1 MDQTTRHLIKNCGI
15 INDDLRKSIPVN
27 GLVHKIVEKNSTGNS
42 FGTDFLRIKLHNFFL
57 VLTTKVHLSKKPWEI
72 LWKVQNFNVFNN
84 SNNPHGERDFGI
96 VEVDKESYHFKFD
109 YFEDETLQYAA
120 ENHLIEAYRVLTILH
135 STEY

>member
-1 MDQTTRHLIKNCGI
+1 M
-15 INDDLRKSIPVN
+15 
-27 GLVHKIVEKNSTGNS
+27 
-42 FGTDFLRIKLHNFFL
+42 

-84 SNNPHGERDFGI
+84 SNNPHGEHDFGI
-96 VEVDKESYHFKFD
+96 VEVEGESYHFKFD